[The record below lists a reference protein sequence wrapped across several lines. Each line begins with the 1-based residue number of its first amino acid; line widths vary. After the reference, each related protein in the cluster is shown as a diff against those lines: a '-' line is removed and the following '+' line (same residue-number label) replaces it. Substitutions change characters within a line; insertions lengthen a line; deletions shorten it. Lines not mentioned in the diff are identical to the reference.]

1 MDEESNDNLLFAM
14 LERHECK
21 LLPCLF
27 LPWKKKEEKKKDQK
41 KKKKKNKKKKNKAPM
56 ISISR

>member
-1 MDEESNDNLLFAM
+1 MDEESNDNFLFAM

-27 LPWKKKEEKKKDQK
+27 LPWKKKEEKKKKIK
-41 KKKKKNKKKKNKAPM
+41 KKKKSPKKKK
-56 ISISR
+56 